1 MKRFCKRIS
10 DVKFFLFRL
19 IDKHIIIMSTEIIK
33 RTEDIIRDNNKALK
47 WIFMKSYKELLI

>member
-33 RTEDIIRDNNKALK
+33 RTKDIIRDNNKALK